1 MKQDAKSYRE
11 HEYILGFTIK
21 SMEACT
27 KYVRPQYETFRILVF
42 NMFFNWILEEKLLE
56 RAFNE

>member
-1 MKQDAKSYRE
+1 MKRYEKSYRE

-27 KYVRPQYETFRILVF
+27 KYVRPQYEMFRKLVF
-42 NMFFNWILEEKLLE
+42 NVFFNWLLEEKLSE
-56 RAFNE
+56 QAFIE

>member
-1 MKQDAKSYRE
+1 MKQYAKSYRE
-11 HEYILGFTIK
+11 REYVIRCTIK

-42 NMFFNWILEEKLLE
+42 NMFFNWLLEEKLLE
-56 RAFNE
+56 QAFDE